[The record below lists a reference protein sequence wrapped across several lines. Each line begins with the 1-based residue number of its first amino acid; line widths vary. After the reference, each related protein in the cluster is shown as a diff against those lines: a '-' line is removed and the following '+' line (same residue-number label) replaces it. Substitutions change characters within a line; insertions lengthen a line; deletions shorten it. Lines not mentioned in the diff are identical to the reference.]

1 MVHSAGCALR
11 ALLAVIYLSSTLAN
25 SYVCQPDTCRNSGT
39 CSPRF
44 YWPYYHCD
52 CIHGYYGHHCEH
64 LLASPTTQ
72 PIVTTSTPAPTQPTT
87 RSPKTTPLTR
97 RLTSTPGTTIK
108 PLARF
113 HCSKYLVVYNLA
125 ESIVSTHENAT
136 TCSSAFVLDTCPVKH
151 PAEWRVGR
159 KIMTNCDTIPAYT
172 AIVSSTGNQHVSK
185 NSISGIF
192 IECLNNPDGFK
203 MAVQNCDSAPYI
215 EHVVSRGN
223 NDRTDPDIYF
233 TIS

>member
-1 MVHSAGCALR
+1 MIFLHTGCALR

-25 SYVCQPDTCRNSGT
+25 SYD
-39 CSPRF
+39 
-44 YWPYYHCD
+44 
-52 CIHGYYGHHCEH
+52 

-108 PLARF
+108 PL
-113 HCSKYLVVYNLA
+113 
-125 ESIVSTHENAT
+125 
-136 TCSSAFVLDTCPVKH
+136 
-151 PAEWRVGR
+151 
-159 KIMTNCDTIPAYT
+159 AYT